1 MPTNDFEK
9 QVQQKMEELK
19 FVPSE
24 AVWPAVEK
32 QIRQRKERRRLLL
45 WWWLLPFLAGGS
57 IYYYANKTNK
67 ANDANIAQAPA
78 AEIKKTTTNTNTNN
92 NNNIG
97 NGTQATDAGNAQ
109 KLHVDSAILSKSLA
123 KWMNSRSPLY
133 TRIYNNKGAAQIVRA
148 GKRTTTAATDNNDA
162 QNGLAE
168 KQLAVRDNNKK
179 GIGEEPVM
187 DIADADVALKPAV
200 VGPLGKMVFTASPA
214 VPPFDKGASK
224 KPARTK
230 KKMEWVVSVH
240 TGISGI
246 SSGFSP
252 LVKSTAALDAA
263 PSAFQSNNG
272 VSAGASSQNYTAT
285 RPSDIKPGFSFGAG
299 LSLRR
304 YISPGF
310 SLEAGLLYSYYST
323 SMTIG
328 KKVDSSTT
336 VQQGIKSVSD
346 YYSNYSILP
355 SANNTRYQNRYH
367 YIEIPIRL
375 EKQLGLQSPFSVQ
388 AGVTIGQLLGS
399 NALQYDISKNVY
411 YKDNSVFNKTQLT
424 LSAGMDIRLW
434 RYKSISLEIGPRLQY
449 GLTNF
454 FDKDVYGSRHLLFAG
469 LETRIFFPKK

>member
-57 IYYYANKTNK
+57 IYYYANRDANKTNK
-67 ANDANIAQAPA
+67 ANADNVAKVHDAAIKNANTINNAP
-78 AEIKKTTTNTNTNN
+78 TTH
-92 NNNIG
+92 
-97 NGTQATDAGNAQ
+97 ATGEANAQ
-109 KLHVDSAILSKSLA
+109 KLNADSAVSDKSMAIRLY
-123 KWMNSRSPLY
+123 NRSPLY

-148 GKRTTTAATDNNDA
+148 GNRTTTDATDNNDA
-162 QNGLAE
+162 QNGVAK
-168 KQLAVRDNNKK
+168 KQLAVKDKNKA
-179 GIGEEPVM
+179 GVGEETLM
-187 DIADADVALKPAV
+187 DIFDADAALRPAV
-200 VGPLGKMVFTASPA
+200 VGPLGKMIFTASPA
-214 VPPFDKGASK
+214 APPFDKGASK
-224 KPARTK
+224 KPARAK
-230 KKMEWVVSVH
+230 KKMEWVVSAN

-263 PSAFQSNNG
+263 PANAFQSNNG
-272 VSAGASSQNYTAT
+272 VSAGAAAGQNYIAT

-304 YISPGF
+304 YINPTF
-310 SLEAGLLYSYYST
+310 SLEAGLLYSYYSS

-328 KKVDSSTT
+328 KKVDSVAAVRRGAS
-336 VQQGIKSVSD
+336 SVSG
-346 YYSNYSILP
+346 YYSNYSVLP

-367 YIEIPIRL
+367 YIEIPIRV
-375 EKQLGLQSPFSVQ
+375 EKQLGLQSPLSVQ
-388 AGVTIGQLLGS
+388 GGITIGQLLGS
-399 NALQYDISKNVY
+399 NALQYDISKNIY

-434 RYKSISLEIGPRLQY
+434 RYKTISLEIGPRLQY

-454 FDKDVYGSRHLLFAG
+454 FDKNVYGNRHLLFAG